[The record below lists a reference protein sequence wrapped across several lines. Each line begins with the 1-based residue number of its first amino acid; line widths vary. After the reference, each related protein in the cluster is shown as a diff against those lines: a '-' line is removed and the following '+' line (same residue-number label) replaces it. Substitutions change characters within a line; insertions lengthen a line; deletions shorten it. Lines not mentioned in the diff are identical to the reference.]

1 MQTQIT
7 CPVCQTKFVGEV
19 HQIVDVG
26 QDPELKEMFLGGYLN
41 VVQCPSCGSV
51 TQVGTPL
58 LYHDPEHELF
68 LVHVPLEMNL
78 SHEEQQQLIG
88 QLVRRAMDSLPPEQR
103 RGYMLQPQ
111 TVISMQTLVEKVLE
125 AEGITPEM
133 VAQQRAQA
141 DLLQELL
148 LADKEMV
155 ENLINEREDQ
165 IDAGFFALL
174 RALMESAEHAGQ
186 EDQMMKLV
194 NLQALLFRKT
204 EYGQKLERQQQALHA
219 FTREA
224 KQAGGLTPRLLL
236 KHVLAN
242 RDDEVVVESLL
253 MAGQQAFNY
262 EFFVLLSERIEKR
275 QKSGINA
282 NELLDL
288 REYLLQLQQEMEQ
301 KSREIMA
308 EAQKT
313 LSQLLSAEDKQATIK
328 ANMGNFD
335 DVFMLVLS
343 ASIAQAENR
352 GDTARLAELREIQ
365 NGIVQVIEQQAPPQ
379 VRLINQLLGAESDE
393 EMRQLLD
400 ENTELVQPELMELVG
415 AIAAQADETDDQEL
429 KSRLGRLETV
439 IANRLVT

>member
-111 TVISMQTLVEKVLE
+111 TVISIQTLVEKVLE

-155 ENLINEREDQ
+155 ENLIIEREDQ

-186 EDQMMKLV
+186 DDQMMKLV

>member
-148 LADKEMV
+148 LADKDMV

-400 ENTELVQPELMELVG
+400 DNTELVQPELMELVG

>member
-19 HQIVDVG
+19 HQIVDVE
-26 QDPELKEMFLGGYLN
+26 QDPELKEMLLGGYLN

-51 TQVGTPL
+51 TQVGTPI

-111 TVISMQTLVEKVLE
+111 TMISMQTLVEKVLE

-133 VAQQRAQA
+133 LAKQRAQA

-148 LADKEMV
+148 SADKETTNRLV
-155 ENLINEREDQ
+155 KEREDE
-165 IDAGFFALL
+165 IDATFFALL
-174 RALMESAEHAGQ
+174 RAVMESAERAGQ
-186 EDQMMKLV
+186 EEHLLKLL
-194 NLQALLFRKT
+194 NLQALLLRKT
-204 EYGQKLERQQQALHA
+204 EYGQQLERQQQALHG
-219 FTREA
+219 FNRDA

-242 RDDEVVVESLL
+242 RDDEGVVDALVV
-253 MAGQQAFNY
+253 AGQQAFNY

-282 NELLDL
+282 DELLAL
-288 REYLLQLQQEMEQ
+288 REHLLQLQSEMEQ

-308 EAQKT
+308 DAQKT
-313 LSQLLSAEDKQATIK
+313 LNKLLSADDKQAAIR
-328 ANMGNFD
+328 ANIRNID
-335 DVFMLVLS
+335 DVFMLLLS
-343 ASIAQAENR
+343 ATMAQAENR
-352 GDTARLAELREIQ
+352 GDTAQLAELRKIQ
-365 NGIVQVIEQQAPPQ
+365 ESIIEEVEQQAPPE
-379 VRLINQLLGAESDE
+379 VRLINKLLKAESDE
-393 EMRQLLD
+393 EMRRLLD
-400 ENTELVQPELMELVG
+400 DNNELVQPNLLELLG
-415 AIAAQADETDDQEL
+415 AISDQVDETDDEEL
-429 KSRLGRLETV
+429 KSRLERLETV
-439 IANRLVT
+439 LANRLVT

>member
-68 LVHVPLEMNL
+68 LVHVPMEMNL

-125 AEGITPEM
+125 TEGITPEM
-133 VAQQRAQA
+133 VAKQRAQA

-155 ENLINEREDQ
+155 ENLINERADQ

-174 RALMESAEHAGQ
+174 RALMESAEQAGQ

-242 RDDEVVVESLL
+242 RDDEAVVESLV

-275 QKSGINA
+275 QKSGIDA

-301 KSREIMA
+301 KSREIMT
-308 EAQKT
+308 EAQKI
-313 LSQLLSAEDKQATIK
+313 LSQLLSAEDKQTAIK

-352 GDTARLAELREIQ
+352 GDMSRLADLREIQ
-365 NGIVQVIEQQAPPQ
+365 NGIVQVIEQQSPPQ
-379 VRLINQLLGAESDE
+379 VRLINQLLRAESDE
-393 EMRQLLD
+393 EMHQLLD

>member
-68 LVHVPLEMNL
+68 LVHVPMEMNL

-125 AEGITPEM
+125 TEGITPEM
-133 VAQQRAQA
+133 VAKQRAQA

-155 ENLINEREDQ
+155 ENLINERADQ

-174 RALMESAEHAGQ
+174 RALMESAEQAGQ

-242 RDDEVVVESLL
+242 RDDEAVVESLV

-275 QKSGINA
+275 QKSGIDA

-308 EAQKT
+308 EAQKI
-313 LSQLLSAEDKQATIK
+313 LSQLLSAEDKQTAIK

-352 GDTARLAELREIQ
+352 GDMSRLDDLREIQ
-365 NGIVQVIEQQAPPQ
+365 NGIVQVIEQQSPPQ
-379 VRLINQLLGAESDE
+379 VRLINQLLRAESDE

-400 ENTELVQPELMELVG
+400 ENTELIQPELMELVG
-415 AIAAQADETDDQEL
+415 AISAQADETDDQEL

>member
-68 LVHVPLEMNL
+68 LVHVPMEMNL

-125 AEGITPEM
+125 TEGITPEM
-133 VAQQRAQA
+133 IAQQRAQA

-155 ENLINEREDQ
+155 ENLINERADQ

-174 RALMESAEHAGQ
+174 RALMESAEQAGQ

-242 RDDEVVVESLL
+242 RDDEAVVESLV

-308 EAQKT
+308 EAQKI
-313 LSQLLSAEDKQATIK
+313 LSQLLSAEDKQTAIK

-352 GDTARLAELREIQ
+352 GDMSRLADLREIQ
-365 NGIVQVIEQQAPPQ
+365 NGIVQVIEQQSPPQ
-379 VRLINQLLGAESDE
+379 VRLINQLLRAESDE

>member
-111 TVISMQTLVEKVLE
+111 TVISIQTLVEKVLE

-155 ENLINEREDQ
+155 ENLIIEREDQ

-379 VRLINQLLGAESDE
+379 VRLIKQLLGAESDE

>member
-111 TVISMQTLVEKVLE
+111 TVISIQTLVEKVLE

>member
-7 CPVCQTKFVGEV
+7 CPVCQTNFVGDV
-19 HQIVDVG
+19 HQIVDIG

-68 LVHVPLEMNL
+68 MVHVPLEMSL

-133 VAQQRAQA
+133 MAKQRAQV

-148 LADKEMV
+148 TADKETADRLISQR
-155 ENLINEREDQ
+155 ENQ
-165 IDAGFFALL
+165 IDQGFFALL
-174 RALMESAEHAGQ
+174 RALMESAEQAGQ

-204 EYGQKLERQQQALHA
+204 EYGQKMERQQQALHA
-219 FTREA
+219 FSREA
-224 KQAGGLTPRLLL
+224 KQAGGLTPRLLF

-242 RDDEVVVESLL
+242 REDKAVVESLV

-275 QKSGINA
+275 QKSGIKSD
-282 NELLDL
+282 ELLAL
-288 REYLLQLQQEMEQ
+288 REHLLQYQQEMEQ

-308 EAQKT
+308 DAQQT
-313 LSQLLSAEDKQATIK
+313 LSKLLSADDKQAAIR
-328 ANMGNFD
+328 ANMGNLD

-343 ASIAQAENR
+343 ATMAQAEKR
-352 GDTARLAELREIQ
+352 GNTAQLAELSEIQ
-365 NGIVQVIEQQAPPQ
+365 NEIVQVIEQQAPPQ
-379 VRLINQLLGAESDE
+379 IRLINQLLVAESDE
-393 EMRQLLD
+393 DMHQLLD
-400 ENTELVQPELMELVG
+400 ENTELVQPELMELVE
-415 AIAAQADETDDQEL
+415 AISTQADETDDQEL
-429 KSRLGRLETV
+429 KRRLVRLEAV

>member
-68 LVHVPLEMNL
+68 LVHVPMEMNL

-125 AEGITPEM
+125 TEGITPEM
-133 VAQQRAQA
+133 VAKQRAQA

-155 ENLINEREDQ
+155 ENLINERADQ

-174 RALMESAEHAGQ
+174 RALMESAEQAGQ

-242 RDDEVVVESLL
+242 RDDEAVVESLV

-275 QKSGINA
+275 QKSGIDA

-308 EAQKT
+308 EAQKI
-313 LSQLLSAEDKQATIK
+313 LSQLLSAEDKQTAIK

-352 GDTARLAELREIQ
+352 GDMSRLADLREIQ
-365 NGIVQVIEQQAPPQ
+365 NGIVQVIEQQSPPQ
-379 VRLINQLLGAESDE
+379 VRLINQLLRAESDE

>member
-155 ENLINEREDQ
+155 ENLIIEREDQ

-400 ENTELVQPELMELVG
+400 DNTELVQPELMELVG

>member
-155 ENLINEREDQ
+155 ENLIIEREDQ

>member
-148 LADKEMV
+148 LADKDMV

-186 EDQMMKLV
+186 DDQMMKLV

-400 ENTELVQPELMELVG
+400 DNTELVQPELMELVG

>member
-155 ENLINEREDQ
+155 ENLIIEREDQ

-186 EDQMMKLV
+186 DDQMMKLV

>member
-7 CPVCQTKFVGEV
+7 CPVCQTIFVGEV

-68 LVHVPLEMNL
+68 LVHVPLEMSL

-133 VAQQRAQA
+133 IAQQRSQA
-141 DLLQELL
+141 DLLQEFLT
-148 LADKEMV
+148 ADKETADR
-155 ENLINEREDQ
+155 LISEREDQ

-174 RALMESAEHAGQ
+174 RALMESADRAGQ
-186 EDQMMKLV
+186 EDQILKLV

-204 EYGQKLERQQQALHA
+204 EYGQKLERQQQALHT

-224 KQAGGLTPRLLL
+224 NQAGGLTPRLLL

-242 RDDEVVVESLL
+242 RDDEAVVDSLV
-253 MAGQQAFNY
+253 MAGQQVFNY

-282 NELLDL
+282 DELLAL
-288 REYLLQLQQEMEQ
+288 REHLLQFQQEMEQ

-308 EAQKT
+308 EAQQT
-313 LSQLLSAEDKQATIK
+313 LSKLLSADDKQAAIR

-335 DVFMLVLS
+335 DVFTLVLS
-343 ASIAQAENR
+343 ATMAQAEKS
-352 GDTARLAELREIQ
+352 GDTALLAELREIQ

-379 VRLINQLLGAESDE
+379 IRLINQLLQAESDE
-393 EMRQLLD
+393 EMHQLLD
-400 ENTELVQPELMELVG
+400 ENTELLQPELMELVG
-415 AIAAQADETDDQEL
+415 AISAQADETDDQEL
-429 KSRLGRLETV
+429 KSRLGQLETV

>member
-68 LVHVPLEMNL
+68 LVHVPMEMNL

-125 AEGITPEM
+125 TEGITPEM
-133 VAQQRAQA
+133 VAKQRAQA

-155 ENLINEREDQ
+155 ENLINERADQ

-174 RALMESAEHAGQ
+174 RALMESAEQAGQ

-242 RDDEVVVESLL
+242 RDDEAVVESLV

-275 QKSGINA
+275 QKSGIDA

-308 EAQKT
+308 EAQKI
-313 LSQLLSAEDKQATIK
+313 LSQLLSAEDKQTAIK

-352 GDTARLAELREIQ
+352 GDMSRLANLREIQ
-365 NGIVQVIEQQAPPQ
+365 NGIVQVIEQQSPPQ
-379 VRLINQLLGAESDE
+379 VRLINQLLRAESDE

-415 AIAAQADETDDQEL
+415 AISAQADEKDDQEL

>member
-68 LVHVPLEMNL
+68 LVHVPMEMNL

-125 AEGITPEM
+125 TEGITPEM
-133 VAQQRAQA
+133 VAKQRAQA

-155 ENLINEREDQ
+155 ENLINERADQ

-174 RALMESAEHAGQ
+174 RALMDSAEQAGQ

-242 RDDEVVVESLL
+242 RDDEAVVESLV

-275 QKSGINA
+275 QKSGIDA

-308 EAQKT
+308 EAQKI
-313 LSQLLSAEDKQATIK
+313 LSQLLSAEDKQTAIK

-352 GDTARLAELREIQ
+352 GDMSRLADLREIQ
-365 NGIVQVIEQQAPPQ
+365 NGIVQVIEQQSPPQ
-379 VRLINQLLGAESDE
+379 VRLINQLLRAESDE

-415 AIAAQADETDDQEL
+415 AISAQADEKDDQEL

>member
-7 CPVCQTKFVGEV
+7 CPVCQTKFFGEV

-111 TVISMQTLVEKVLE
+111 TVISIQTLVEKVLE

-155 ENLINEREDQ
+155 ENLIIEREDQ

>member
-68 LVHVPLEMNL
+68 LVHVPMEMNL

-125 AEGITPEM
+125 TEGITPEM
-133 VAQQRAQA
+133 VAKQRAQA

-155 ENLINEREDQ
+155 ENLINERADQ

-174 RALMESAEHAGQ
+174 RALMESAEQAGQ

-242 RDDEVVVESLL
+242 RDDEAVVESLV

-275 QKSGINA
+275 QKSGIDA

-301 KSREIMA
+301 KSREIMT
-308 EAQKT
+308 EAQKI
-313 LSQLLSAEDKQATIK
+313 LSQLLSAEDKQTAIK

-352 GDTARLAELREIQ
+352 GDMSRLADLREIQ
-365 NGIVQVIEQQAPPQ
+365 NGIVQVIEQQSPPQ
-379 VRLINQLLGAESDE
+379 VRLINQLLRAESDE

>member
-111 TVISMQTLVEKVLE
+111 TVISIQTLVEKVLE

-155 ENLINEREDQ
+155 ENLIIEREDQ

>member
-68 LVHVPLEMNL
+68 LVHVPMEMNL

-125 AEGITPEM
+125 TEGITPEM
-133 VAQQRAQA
+133 VAKQRAQA

-155 ENLINEREDQ
+155 ENLINERADQ

-174 RALMESAEHAGQ
+174 RALMESAEQAGQ

-242 RDDEVVVESLL
+242 RDDEAVVESLV

-275 QKSGINA
+275 QKSGIDA

-308 EAQKT
+308 EAQKI
-313 LSQLLSAEDKQATIK
+313 LSQLLSAEDKQTAIK

-352 GDTARLAELREIQ
+352 GDMSRLADLREIQ
-365 NGIVQVIEQQAPPQ
+365 NGIVQVIEQQSPPQ
-379 VRLINQLLGAESDE
+379 VRLINQLLRAESDE

-415 AIAAQADETDDQEL
+415 AISAQADEKDDQEL

>member
-68 LVHVPLEMNL
+68 LVHVPMEMNL

-111 TVISMQTLVEKVLE
+111 TVISMQTLIEKVLE
-125 AEGITPEM
+125 TEGITPEM
-133 VAQQRAQA
+133 VAKQRAQA

-155 ENLINEREDQ
+155 ENLINERADQ

-174 RALMESAEHAGQ
+174 RALMESAEQAGQ

-242 RDDEVVVESLL
+242 RDDEAVVESLV

-275 QKSGINA
+275 QKSGIDA

-308 EAQKT
+308 EAQKI
-313 LSQLLSAEDKQATIK
+313 LSQLLSAEDKQTAIK

-352 GDTARLAELREIQ
+352 GDMSRLADLREIQ
-365 NGIVQVIEQQAPPQ
+365 NGIVQVIEQQSPPQ
-379 VRLINQLLGAESDE
+379 VRLINQLLRAESDE

-415 AIAAQADETDDQEL
+415 AISAQADEKDDQEL

>member
-68 LVHVPLEMNL
+68 LVHVPMEMNL

-125 AEGITPEM
+125 TEGITPEM

-148 LADKEMV
+148 LADKDMV

-174 RALMESAEHAGQ
+174 RALMESAEQAGQ

-242 RDDEVVVESLL
+242 RDDEAVVESLV

-275 QKSGINA
+275 QKSGIDA

-308 EAQKT
+308 EAQKI
-313 LSQLLSAEDKQATIK
+313 LSQLLSAEDKQTAIK

-352 GDTARLAELREIQ
+352 GDMSRLADLREIQ
-365 NGIVQVIEQQAPPQ
+365 NGIVQVIEQQSPPQ
-379 VRLINQLLGAESDE
+379 VRLINQLLRAESDE